1 MSLVSVSNLL
11 SPFRSKAQTVGLLV
25 LAFLVFVV
33 RWVGSTD
40 SQNPQSVS
48 SSATM
53 NQGAGPVLSLKE
65 LQLETAAFLDSQD
78 KAAADLPNVPAPL
91 PGEASLD
98 EQLAYRPPP
107 EEQLPGDITSGAG
120 RNKDLAD
127 IRKTLGLE

>member
-33 RWVGSTD
+33 RWVGSSD
-40 SQNPQSVS
+40 SQNPQSFS
-48 SSATM
+48 SSATTD
-53 NQGAGPVLSLKE
+53 QGPGAALSLKE
-65 LQLETAAFLDSQD
+65 LQLETAAFLDSQARAGSD
-78 KAAADLPNVPAPL
+78 SGNAPAPL
-91 PGEASLD
+91 PGELSLD

-107 EEQLPGDITSGAG
+107 EEKLPGNTASGAG

-127 IRKTLGLE
+127 IRKSLGIE